1 VAGAA
6 AVIAW
11 ERPLLLIAAVLIAA
25 LGAGAALLWQ
35 RRRGSRLAAL
45 GGDAAQRRLAPTAH
59 SSAGLRRALRLGAA
73 SVLAAVALAGPRW
86 GTAREVIRTNG
97 GDVVLAMDA
106 SLSMLADD
114 ERPTRL
120 ERMKQEVRR
129 FRAASPGDRIALIA
143 FAGRAYVLSPL
154 TSDDGAL
161 ELFLDNLD
169 PSIVGQPGTALA
181 PAITGALD
189 LLQAAQGGAGK
200 AIVLLT
206 DGEGFD
212 DRAEA
217 IKAAQRARQLDVRL
231 IAVGFGTPGGTS
243 IPLRTTNGVEAKRD
257 ENGDIVITRYEPET
271 LAEVARVA
279 EGEFIPAEVSNKG
292 ARIARALSTLEAKQR
307 AAAAGLAM
315 PARYQWL
322 LGLAVLLLLF
332 DAWWADGGRLSR
344 RWLPRRWWRTAASIG
359 VALTAAMAPASA
371 RGQTRA
377 DQGLREFKEGRVADA
392 VRSYRTAVG
401 RGDRSPRTLY
411 NFGTV
416 LLAAD
421 SLDAAIDALERA
433 QFGATATLRDR
444 ALYNLGL
451 AQLTRA
457 RRAVEGDER
466 IQSARGAL
474 AAFRT
479 LLLARPKDADAR
491 WNYELA
497 LRLRRTPPPQS
508 GGGGSREDEQST
520 PQQPRDPSGMSQQ
533 QAAQLLDAAARDER
547 DTQSRRRRVPQ
558 RDRPPGGKDW

>member
-1 VAGAA
+1 M
-6 AVIAW
+6 IAW
-11 ERPLLLIAAVLIAA
+11 ERPVLLVFAVLVAA
-25 LGAGAALLWQ
+25 LGAAAAWLWQ
-35 RRRGSRLAAL
+35 RRRRERLASLGPEVAL
-45 GGDAAQRRLAPTAH
+45 QRLAPTAK
-59 SSAGLRRALRLGAA
+59 SAAGLRRALRLGAA
-73 SVLAAVALAGPRW
+73 SVLVSIALAGPRW
-86 GTAREVIRTNG
+86 GTAREIIRTRG

-129 FRAASPGDRIALIA
+129 FRAAAPGDRVALIA

-154 TSDDGAL
+154 TADDGAL

-189 LLQAAQGGAGK
+189 LLAAAQGGAGK
-200 AIVLLT
+200 AVVLLT

-212 DRAEA
+212 DRGEA
-217 IKAAQRARQLDVRL
+217 IRAAQRAREQGVRL
-231 IAVGFGTPGGTS
+231 VTVGFGTEGGST
-243 IPLRTTNGVEAKRD
+243 IPLRTPSGVQAKRD
-257 ENGDIVITRYEPET
+257 ENGDIVITRYAAET

-279 EGEFIPAEVSNKG
+279 DGEFIPANVTDKG
-292 ARIARALSTLEAKQR
+292 TRIARALSSLEARRR
-307 AAAAGLAM
+307 AAEAGLAM

-322 LGLAVLLLLF
+322 LGFAVLLLLF
-332 DAWWADGGRLSR
+332 DAWRADGGRLR
-344 RWLPRRWWRTAASIG
+344 ARWLPAGVRRRLGAAAGALLAGTLALAPWAMQAQS
-359 VALTAAMAPASA
+359 VAD
-371 RGQTRA
+371 RA
-377 DQGLREFKEGRVADA
+377 LGEFKEGRTTASIRSFRDA
-392 VRSYRTAVG
+392 VA

-421 SLDAAIDALERA
+421 SLDAAVEALERA
-433 QFGATATLRDR
+433 SYGAAPALRDR

-451 AQLTRA
+451 AQLHRA
-457 RRAVEGDER
+457 RKAEGDER
-466 IQSARGAL
+466 SASVRGAL
-474 AAFRT
+474 ASFRT
-479 LLLARPKDADAR
+479 LLLANPTDADAR

-497 LRLRRTPPPQS
+497 LKMRLSPPPS
-508 GGGGSREDEQST
+508 AGGGAREDEQSL
-520 PQQPRDPSGMSQQ
+520 PQPQRDPSGMSPQ
-533 QAAQLLDAAARDER
+533 QAQQLLDAAGRDER

>member
-1 VAGAA
+1 M
-6 AVIAW
+6 IAW
-11 ERPLLLIAAVLIAA
+11 ERPVLLAFSLLVAVLGATAA
-25 LGAGAALLWQ
+25 WLWQ
-35 RRRGSRLAAL
+35 RRRAERLAAL
-45 GGDAAQRRLAPTAH
+45 GSDAALRRLAPSAR
-59 SSAGLRRALRLGAA
+59 SAAGLRRAIRLGT
-73 SVLAAVALAGPRW
+73 AAVLTSIAFAGPRW
-86 GTAREVIRTNG
+86 GTSREVIRTRG

-129 FRAASPGDRIALIA
+129 FRAASPGDRVALIA

-154 TSDDGAL
+154 TADDGAL

-181 PAITGALD
+181 PAITGGLD
-189 LLQAAQGGAGK
+189 LLAAAQGGAGK

-212 DRAEA
+212 DRADA
-217 IKAAQRARQLDVRL
+217 IRAAQRARKENVRL
-231 IAVGFGTPGGTS
+231 VTVGFGTEGGTS
-243 IPLRTTNGVEAKRD
+243 IPVRGPSGVEAKRD
-257 ENGDIVITRYEPET
+257 ERGDIVITRYAPET

-279 EGEFIPAEVSNKG
+279 DGEFIPAGVNDKG
-292 ARIARALSTLEAKQR
+292 TRIARALSSLEARRR
-307 AAAAGLAM
+307 ASEAGLAM

-322 LGLAVLLLLF
+322 LAVAVLLLLF
-332 DAWWADGGRLSR
+332 DAWHSDGGRLPV
-344 RWLPRRWWRTAASIG
+344 RWLPLRVRRRFGAAMVAG
-359 VALTAAMAPASA
+359 VAVAAPGAA
-371 RGQTRA
+371 RAQGAGDRA
-377 DQGLREFKEGRVADA
+377 LQEFREGRTLES
-392 VRSYRTAVG
+392 VRSYRDAIN
-401 RGDRSPRTLY
+401 RGDRTPRTLY

-433 QFGATATLRDR
+433 SFGAAPALRDR

-451 AQLTRA
+451 AQLLRA
-457 RRAVEGDER
+457 RRAEAEER
-466 IQSARGAL
+466 STSVRGAL

-497 LRLRRTPPPQS
+497 LRLRKTPPPRA
-508 GGGGSREDEQST
+508 GGGGAREDELSL
-520 PQQPRDPSGMSQQ
+520 PQQPRDPSGMSEQ
-533 QAAQLLDAAARDER
+533 QAQQLLDAAARDER
-547 DTQSRRRRVPQ
+547 DTQTRRRRSPQ